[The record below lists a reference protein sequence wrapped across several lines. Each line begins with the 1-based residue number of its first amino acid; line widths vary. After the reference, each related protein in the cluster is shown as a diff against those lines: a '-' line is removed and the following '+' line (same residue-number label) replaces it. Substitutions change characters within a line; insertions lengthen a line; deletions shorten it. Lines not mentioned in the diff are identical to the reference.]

1 MIFSTVPT
9 SAAELIL
16 GTTIPDGPA
25 AAAERRSSTAHSVS
39 REFTRMVSSR
49 RPYSP
54 EVAAAATLSRAAAF
68 MSGATESSVS
78 KMMASVGSDLAF
90 SSALSLAPG
99 MYRALRRG
107 R

>member
-1 MIFSTVPT
+1 MIFSTVAT
-9 SAAELIL
+9 SAAESTF

-25 AAAERRSSTAHSVS
+25 AAAERRSSSAHSVS

-49 RPYSP
+49 SPYSP
-54 EVAAAATLSRAAAF
+54 DAAAAATFSRAAAF

-78 KMMASVGSDLAF
+78 KMMASVGRPLAF

-99 MYRALRRG
+99 M
-107 R
+107 